1 MGAAAFAAV
10 SLPCTPCL
18 MPAGARAKPAK
29 HSPYFDRTALNE
41 EPQSKF
47 TLTRLEFNRFQVLPR
62 RQYDA

>member
-1 MGAAAFAAV
+1 
-10 SLPCTPCL
+10 